1 MWRHGRVKGEKREEG
16 GGRERK
22 GERRNRGRKGEERKR
37 GGKGEGKRER
47 REREGGR
54 ERERERKGEG
64 KKGVM
69 RKGSEREE
77 KRKRRERAHSDRQVL
92 EGKRKLCTF
101 AACNN
106 RYTAWLAADAE
117 YDWSL
122 DPGDQKV
129 CPLSRHSWQHPPEPI
144 EDHCPLPAIN
154 CGKSR

>member
-16 GGRERK
+16 GGREK
-22 GERRNRGRKGEERKR
+22 GEIE
-37 GGKGEGKRER
+37 GGRER

-54 ERERERKGEG
+54 ERGRERGEKERGGERER
-64 KKGVM
+64 
-69 RKGSEREE
+69 EREE
-77 KRKRRERAHSDRQVL
+77 GRGKSREKRRERAHSDRQVL